1 MRVVYTRHAIDDIEN
16 IFRFISS
23 RAKQDVARG
32 IVGRIVRTIEKQL
45 PLFRRSGRIGAVPD
59 TYKLVTSGPP
69 YIVVY
74 GLSDTQIIVYGVFHG
89 AESR

>member
-1 MRVVYTRHAIDDIEN
+1 MRVVYPPATDDIEN
-16 IFRFISS
+16 SFRFISS
-23 RAKQDVARG
+23 RANQDVARG

-45 PLFRRSGRIGAVPD
+45 PLFRRGGRMGAVPG
-59 TYKLVTSGPP
+59 TYELVTRGPP

-74 GLSDTQIIVYGVFHG
+74 GLSDTQVIVHGVFHG